1 MKLKSILF
9 VACSLFLF
17 NCSSSDDNGGTPT
30 KPSKIEFK
38 TKEKQLLV
46 NESFNLLDELI
57 LENADTKTI
66 QWTGYNDKIVNLS
79 GTTIKATAKG
89 ETTLTASVKNSDKK
103 ATLKLIVAD
112 VKVVF
117 KQEKVEV
124 HRGNTIDLNE
134 LLTLE
139 NVAKDELTWTLDNN
153 DFAKIKDGVVTGFA
167 KGEVN
172 ITAAATN
179 KQVKATI
186 KVVVKP
192 AEISDLQIVGLD
204 GVLILNKKEQ
214 LKAVAYPQDAELT
227 GLIWSSSNEKIVK
240 ISSTGLAEPL
250 ALGSGVLISV
260 KSPNG
265 KEQTIE
271 VEVIEPDITD
281 IAMLP
286 KEYDIIYGTT
296 FELEVLTIPNRIEEG
311 MLVFTSSNPSIATV
325 DEKGV
330 VTTFANKK
338 GTVTITASSKKDP
351 SINSSS
357 KLNVIAPFDKITV
370 STTVRGLNYVDGA
383 AHGHATLEIKDN
395 SINAGFV
402 YDNPN
407 WFQITRVRVFSKDGK
422 VIFENNDIEDTRYGA
437 SRKYGFKLEG
447 VYDPY
452 IEYDLKFKD
461 YKESKKETLV
471 LKK

>member
-1 MKLKSILF
+1 M
-9 VACSLFLF
+9 
-17 NCSSSDDNGGTPT
+17 
-30 KPSKIEFK
+30 
-38 TKEKQLLV
+38 
-46 NESFNLLDELI
+46 
-57 LENADTKTI
+57 
-66 QWTGYNDKIVNLS
+66 
-79 GTTIKATAKG
+79 
-89 ETTLTASVKNSDKK
+89 
-103 ATLKLIVAD
+103 VAD

-214 LKAVAYPQDAELT
+214 LKAVAYPQDAELI

>member
-17 NCSSSDDNGGTPT
+17 NCSSSDDNGGTPV

-38 TKEKQLLV
+38 TKEKQLSV

-57 LENADTKTI
+57 LENIDTKTI
-66 QWTGYNDKIVNLS
+66 QWTGYNDKIVTLS

-89 ETTLTASVKNSDKK
+89 ETTLIASVKNSDKK
-103 ATLKLIVAD
+103 ASLKLIVAD

-117 KQEKVEV
+117 KQEKVEI

-139 NVAKDELTWTLDNN
+139 NVAKDELTWSMDNN

-192 AEISDLQIVGLD
+192 AEISELQIVGLG
-204 GVLILNKKEQ
+204 GVLLLNKKEQ
-214 LKAVAYPQDAELT
+214 LKAAAYPQDAELV

-240 ISSTGLAEPL
+240 VSQTGLAEPV
-250 ALGSGVLISV
+250 ALGSVLISV

-265 KEQTIE
+265 KEATVE
-271 VEVIEPDITD
+271 VEVIKPDITL

-286 KEYDIIYGTT
+286 KEYDVIYGTN
-296 FELEVLTIPNRIEEG
+296 FELEVITTPERIEPG

-338 GTVTITASSKKDP
+338 GNVTITASSKKDP
-351 SINSSS
+351 NINAES
-357 KLNVIAPFDKITV
+357 KLNIMAPFDKITV
-370 STTVRGLNYVDGA
+370 STTVSGLNYVDGA
-383 AHGHATLEIKDN
+383 ANGHATLEIKDN

-402 YDNPN
+402 YTNPN
-407 WFQITRVRVFSKDGK
+407 WFQVTRVRVFSKEGK
-422 VIFENNDIEDTRYGA
+422 VIFENNELEDTRYGT
-437 SRKYGFKLEG
+437 SRKYGFKLDG
-447 VYDPY
+447 VRDPY

-461 YKESKKETLV
+461 HKETKKATLV

>member
-57 LENADTKTI
+57 LENVDTKTI

-89 ETTLTASVKNSDKK
+89 ETTLTAFVKNSDKK

-192 AEISDLQIVGLD
+192 AEISELHIVGLE

-214 LKAVAYPQDAELT
+214 LKAAAYPQDAELT

-240 ISSTGLAEPL
+240 VSPTGLAEPV
-250 ALGSGVLISV
+250 ALGSVFINV

-265 KEQTIE
+265 KEQTIY
-271 VEVIEPDITD
+271 VEVIGSDIMQ
-281 IAMLP
+281 IIILP
-286 KEYDIIYGTT
+286 KKADVVFGDKM
-296 FELEVLTIPNRIEEG
+296 ELELLVDPPRYEPG
-311 MLVFTSSNPSIATV
+311 MIVFTSSNPSIATV
-325 DEKGV
+325 DEKGI
-330 VTTFANKK
+330 VTTFVNKK

-351 SINSSS
+351 NINASTE
-357 KLNVIAPFDKITV
+357 LNVMAPFDKITV
-370 STTVRGLNYVDGA
+370 STTVSGLNYVDGA
-383 AHGHATLEIKDN
+383 AHGHATLEIKEN
-395 SINAGFV
+395 SIIPGFV
-402 YDNPN
+402 NDNPN

-422 VIFENNDIEDTRYGA
+422 VIFENNKIVDTRYSS

-447 VYDPY
+447 VHDPY